1 VKSLNVDSVRRGL
14 GAGLVATVALAIVL
28 VAKQAIGLM
37 PQVDLV
43 SILARALGFHSLV
56 AGWTAHFIVG
66 VLFWGPLFVWA
77 DRRMFFAHWI
87 NGLLFAS
94 VVWLGVMLVIMPL
107 AGEGAFGLRLGIV
120 TPTLTLFLHWFYGIV
135 LGSTYSGMK
144 PGQLTGEVSHRM
156 HHA

>member
-1 VKSLNVDSVRRGL
+1 MKNSNGDSLRRGL

-28 VAKQAIGLM
+28 VVKQAIGLM

-43 SILARALGFHSLV
+43 SILARAIGFQSLAV
-56 AGWTAHFIVG
+56 GWTAHFFVG
-66 VLFWGPLFVWA
+66 VVLWGPLFVWA
-77 DRRMFFAHWI
+77 DRKMFFAHWI

-107 AGEGAFGLRLGIV
+107 AGEGAFGLKLGIV
-120 TPTLTLFLHWFYGIV
+120 TPTLALFLHWFYGIV
-135 LGSTYSGMK
+135 LGSTYGAMN

-156 HHA
+156 RHA